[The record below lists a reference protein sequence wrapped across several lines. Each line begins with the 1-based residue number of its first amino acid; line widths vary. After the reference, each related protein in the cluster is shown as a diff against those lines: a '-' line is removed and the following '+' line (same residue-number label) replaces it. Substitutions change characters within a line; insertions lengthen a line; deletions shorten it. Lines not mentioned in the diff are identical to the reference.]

1 MYFKVFTNYIELCF
15 QMEELGEQGNIVE
28 SKSMLKMV
36 DDMKSRVS
44 ELESKRLSVVY
55 KLVFRTPSIS

>member
-1 MYFKVFTNYIELCF
+1 
-15 QMEELGEQGNIVE
+15 MEELGEQGNIVE